1 MHAKSAPLGNNACH
15 ETRRGNRTFTSP
27 GNIQSRAG
35 FQNRSGN
42 GKNPRKLGS
51 IDLSRTTPISVPSQQ
66 RPFAIAGLRQ
76 VLRDAWAMTS
86 PYWLSEER
94 WSAWGLLLAVIAL
107 NLGIVYINVLL
118 NKWNNA
124 FYDALQARN
133 YTVFLHQLIR
143 FSWLAGLYIVFAVY
157 QYYLNQ
163 MLQIRW
169 RRWLTERYLHGWLTD
184 AAYYRMQFAASEADN
199 PDQRIAD
206 DVPQFIASTLTLGM
220 GGMGAVVTLISFVAI
235 LWGLSGTL
243 TIPGSSMKL
252 PGYLVWAALLYAL
265 VGTWLTD
272 WIGRPLVRLNFDQ
285 QRYEA
290 DFRFNL
296 VRFREN
302 AEGVALYHGEADE
315 FRTFRERFSHII
327 GNWWSIMRQQKRLTW
342 LTAGY
347 GQAAIIFPIVVVA
360 PRYFRGQILLGGL
373 MQTASAFGQV
383 QDSLSFILS
392 SYTDIATWRA
402 VVERLAGFKS
412 ALKVAHIQAATKG
425 GIHLVDGNGGGL
437 IVDRVELDLPNGQPL
452 IADVNFSLA
461 RGESALV
468 SGPSGVGKSTLLR
481 AIAGIWPFGRG
492 EIRMPSNPRVLV
504 LPQKPYLPIGTL
516 REAVSY
522 PMQASGVDDAS
533 LREALDAV
541 GLKDLAGKLDEM
553 SHSTLQLSPGEQ
565 QRIAFARAL
574 VQKPDWLFLDEA
586 TSAVDEPTEARLYR
600 LLRDRLPR
608 TTLFSIGHRAT
619 LRSFHDRQLFVQPDS
634 NGPASI
640 VELSASAAS
649 KSVER
654 SGSLS

>member
-1 MHAKSAPLGNNACH
+1 
-15 ETRRGNRTFTSP
+15 
-27 GNIQSRAG
+27 
-35 FQNRSGN
+35 
-42 GKNPRKLGS
+42 
-51 IDLSRTTPISVPSQQ
+51 LSRTTPLVRSDDE
-66 RPFAIAGLRQ
+66 RPLAVAGLRQ
-76 VLRDAWAMTS
+76 VLRDAWAMTY
-86 PYWLSEER
+86 PYWFSEER
-94 WSAWGLLLAVIAL
+94 WSARGLLLAVIAL

-143 FSWLAGLYIVFAVY
+143 FSWLAGLFIIFAVY
-157 QYYLNQ
+157 QIYLNQ

-169 RRWLTERYLHGWLTD
+169 RRWLTERYLNKWLTD
-184 AAYYRMQFAASEADN
+184 AAYYRMQLVSGETDN

-206 DVPQFIASTLTLGM
+206 DVPQFIASTLNLGI
-220 GGMGAVVTLISFVAI
+220 GGMRAVVTLISFVAI

-243 TIPGSSMKL
+243 AIPGSSMRL
-252 PGYLVWAALLYAL
+252 PGYLVWAALVYAL
-265 VGTWLTD
+265 AGTCLTD

-302 AEGVALYHGEADE
+302 AEGVALYHGENDE
-315 FRTFRERFSHII
+315 FRTFRERFRNII
-327 GNWWSIMRQQKRLTW
+327 RNWWSVMRQQKRLTW

-347 GQAAIIFPIVVVA
+347 GQAAIIFPIIVVA

-383 QDSLSFILS
+383 QDSLSFIVS
-392 SYTDIATWRA
+392 SYTDIAAWRA
-402 VVERLAGFKS
+402 VVERLAGFQS
-412 ALKVAHIQAATKG
+412 ALKVAHTQAATKG
-425 GIHLVDGNGGGL
+425 GIHHADGNDGEL
-437 IVDRVELDLPNGQPL
+437 IVDDMELDLPNGKPL
-452 IADVNFSLA
+452 IAEVNFSLA
-461 RGESALV
+461 RGESALL
-468 SGPSGVGKSTLLR
+468 SGPSGAGKSTLLR

-492 EIRMPSNPRVLV
+492 EIRMPSNPRVLF

-522 PMQASGVDDAS
+522 PMPAGGLDDES
-533 LREALDAV
+533 LREALGAV
-541 GLKDLAGKLDEM
+541 GLTELAGRLDEN
-553 SHSTLQLSPGEQ
+553 SHWTLQLSPGEQ

-600 LLRDRLPR
+600 LLRDRLPC
-608 TTLFSIGHRAT
+608 TTLFSVGHRAT
-619 LRSFHDRQLFVQPDS
+619 LRPFHDRQLFVQPGG
-634 NGPASI
+634 NAPASI
-640 VELSASAAS
+640 KELTASAAS
-649 KSVER
+649 KSAQC
-654 SGSLS
+654 SGSLK

>member
-1 MHAKSAPLGNNACH
+1 M
-15 ETRRGNRTFTSP
+15 
-27 GNIQSRAG
+27 
-35 FQNRSGN
+35 
-42 GKNPRKLGS
+42 
-51 IDLSRTTPISVPSQQ
+51 SRTTPISVPSQQ

-76 VLRDAWAMTS
+76 VLRDAWVMTY

-94 WSAWGLLLAVIAL
+94 WAARGLLLAVIAL
-107 NLGIVYINVLL
+107 NLGTVYINVLL
-118 NKWNNA
+118 NKWNNT
-124 FYDALQARN
+124 FYDALQDKN
-133 YTVFLHQLIR
+133 YAVFLHQLIR
-143 FSWLAGLYIVFAVY
+143 FSWLACLFIVFTVY
-157 QYYLNQ
+157 QFYLNQ

-206 DVPQFIASTLTLGM
+206 DVPQFIASTLTLGI
-220 GGMGAVVTLISFVAI
+220 GGMSAVVTLISFVTI

-243 TIPGSSMKL
+243 TIPSSSMKL

-315 FRTFRERFSHII
+315 LRTFRKRFSHII

-373 MQTASAFGQV
+373 MQTASAFSQV
-383 QDSLSFILS
+383 QDSLSFIVS
-392 SYTDIATWRA
+392 SYTDIAAWRA

-492 EIRMPSNPRVLV
+492 EIRMPSNPRVLF

-553 SHSTLQLSPGEQ
+553 SHWTLQLSPGEQ

-600 LLRDRLPR
+600 LLRDRLPW